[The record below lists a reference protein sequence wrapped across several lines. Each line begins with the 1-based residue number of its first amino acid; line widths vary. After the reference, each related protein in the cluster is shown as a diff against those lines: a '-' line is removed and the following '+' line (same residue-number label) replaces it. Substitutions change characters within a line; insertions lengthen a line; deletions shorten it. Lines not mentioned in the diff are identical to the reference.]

1 MWEGWRGGRRHSHCH
16 ASSAK
21 ILVHTVQCIKK
32 LLLLIVVILV
42 VVILV
47 VVLILTEFNALYIA

>member
-1 MWEGWRGGRRHSHCH
+1 MSC
-16 ASSAK
+16 AK
-21 ILVHTVQCIKK
+21 ILVHTVQYIKI
-32 LLLLIVVILV
+32 LLLLI